1 MRADRLLALL
11 LLLQNRGR
19 MTAPELAAEL
29 EVSVRTVY
37 RDIEALG
44 ASGVPVRADRGPD
57 GGYRLMNGYR
67 TRLTGLTDTE
77 AGALFLAGAP
87 GPARD
92 LGLGPVLAT
101 AQLKLQAALPDGP
114 AEHSRRIQDRFHLDA
129 PAWFRDADPVAH
141 LAPVAH
147 AVWEQRVLR
156 ARYRRWRGE
165 VDREL
170 RPLGIVLKGGIWY
183 AVAQVDDAV
192 RTYRIARFL
201 EVEATGEGFERPA
214 GFDLAAYWA
223 ESSRRLEAAL
233 YQGTARLR
241 LSPPARKL
249 LPMYYGAVG
258 RRALE
263 AAGEPDGDGWVEVEL
278 PVEGPAVAVGDLLR
292 LGAGAEVL
300 GPPALRRAVADAV
313 AALADRYRNGS
324 PAPRRGEPERG
335 ARRPLNPPRTARR
348 WPAGTRRTRWAD
360 AR

>member
-19 MTAPELAAEL
+19 MTATALAAEL

-44 ASGVPVRADRGPD
+44 ASGVPVRTDRGPD
-57 GGYRLMNGYR
+57 GGYRLMDGYR
-67 TRLTGLTDTE
+67 TRLTGLTDAE

-92 LGLGPVLAT
+92 LGLGAVLAT
-101 AQLKLQAALPDGP
+101 AQLKVQAALP
-114 AEHSRRIQDRFHLDA
+114 AELAERTRRIQDRFHLDA

-141 LAPVAH
+141 LAPIAR

-156 ARYRRWRGE
+156 THYRRWRGE
-165 VDREL
+165 VHREL

-183 AVAQVDDAV
+183 LVALVDEAV

-201 EVEATGEGFERPA
+201 AVDLTGEAFVRPA

-233 YQGTARLR
+233 HQDTARLR
-241 LSPPARKL
+241 ISPQARRL
-249 LPMYYGAVG
+249 LPMLYGAVG

-263 AAGEPDGDGWVEVEL
+263 DAGEPEADGWTVVEM

-292 LGAGAEVL
+292 LGAEAEVL

-313 AALADRYRNGS
+313 AVLAGRYG
-324 PAPRRGEPERG
+324 AAAGPRE
-335 ARRPLNPPRTARR
+335 
-348 WPAGTRRTRWAD
+348 
-360 AR
+360 